1 MCGGWVDGGRWVRV
15 CVRPRPRPC
24 LCARWTHA
32 CTALCLAYA
41 FPTRRVALVC
51 MPPFALGSVA
61 RAFYWMS
68 PGGQSAWCLAPS
80 KRRHCVV
87 VVVVYSMTT
96 TTMRDSLE
104 LLCDVCVVCNR
115 TLSTPP
121 LGLAVWCCCCCCVCL
136 TLCDMTDIPTGEV
149 IGRVGMHASPVCA
162 QGSRA
167 TCLPPGASLLQCRPM
182 RRACA
187 DVRMWEGGW
196 ASQPRALPHA
206 RSDVCVL
213 TPAAR
218 ACHQVRARERIPTP
232 TLGLPASMCT
242 VRAMPLSPSFMG
254 GESGCMHRA
263 WLHGECFRW
272 MGVLYRMVLTAP
284 TLQMPLAG
292 SISNETGVG

>member
-1 MCGGWVDGGRWVRV
+1 
-15 CVRPRPRPC
+15 
-24 LCARWTHA
+24 
-32 CTALCLAYA
+32 
-41 FPTRRVALVC
+41 
-51 MPPFALGSVA
+51 
-61 RAFYWMS
+61 MS

-80 KRRHCVV
+80 KRRPLRCCCLW
-87 VVVVYSMTT
+87 MT

-121 LGLAVWCCCCCCVCL
+121 LGLAVWCCCCCCACL
-136 TLCDMTDIPTGEV
+136 MLCDMTDIPTGEV

-162 QGSRA
+162 QASRA
-167 TCLPPGASLLQCRPM
+167 TCLPPGASLLPPYV
-182 RRACA
+182 ACA

-242 VRAMPLSPSFMG
+242 VRAMPLSP
-254 GESGCMHRA
+254 
-263 WLHGECFRW
+263 
-272 MGVLYRMVLTAP
+272 
-284 TLQMPLAG
+284 
-292 SISNETGVG
+292 